1 MFKRTLLVGRTF
13 ASSKQS
19 NKSRL
24 ESSSSETNPV
34 NTCVISI
41 STTFVL
47 HLFCFVFL
55 FFFFFFLC
63 AFILCLFVG
72 WLVGSFE
79 LMDCRANTVFL
90 FFSLNFVDF
99 TPFSVI

>member
-34 NTCVISI
+34 NTCDISI

-47 HLFCFVFL
+47 HLFCFVF
-55 FFFFFFLC
+55 FFFFFFLVC
-63 AFILCLFVG
+63 FYSLFIYWVVG
-72 WLVGSFE
+72 WLF
-79 LMDCRANTVFL
+79 
-90 FFSLNFVDF
+90 
-99 TPFSVI
+99 

>member
-55 FFFFFFLC
+55 FFFFFSCVL
-63 AFILCLFVG
+63 LFFVYLLVG
-72 WLVGSFE
+72 WLVLLS
-79 LMDCRANTVFL
+79 
-90 FFSLNFVDF
+90 
-99 TPFSVI
+99 